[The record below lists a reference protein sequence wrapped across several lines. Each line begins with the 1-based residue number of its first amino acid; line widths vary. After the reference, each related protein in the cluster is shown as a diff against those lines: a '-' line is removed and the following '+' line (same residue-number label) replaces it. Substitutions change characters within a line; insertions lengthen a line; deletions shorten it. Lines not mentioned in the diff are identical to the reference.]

1 MLFRRFIFLLSPV
14 LLLVS
19 CGTSAPELPGFDRAA
34 WRRDAYACQGARQNQ
49 LKPLLQAKEQ
59 LYGVR
64 TAVIEKLLGQPD
76 EEELA
81 EQTEKIYL
89 YYLESGP
96 QCLPDHRRSAANK
109 LSIRF
114 SPLGTVK
121 EVLIDRPTGSGM

>member
-1 MLFRRFIFLLSPV
+1 MLLRRFIFLLPPV
-14 LLLVS
+14 LLLVG
-19 CGTSAPELPGFDRAA
+19 CGASAPEMPGFDSAA
-34 WRRDAYACQGARQNQ
+34 WRRDTYACQGARQSQ
-49 LKPLLQAKEQ
+49 LTHLLQAKEQ

-121 EVLIDRPTGSGM
+121 EVLIDRSMSSGL